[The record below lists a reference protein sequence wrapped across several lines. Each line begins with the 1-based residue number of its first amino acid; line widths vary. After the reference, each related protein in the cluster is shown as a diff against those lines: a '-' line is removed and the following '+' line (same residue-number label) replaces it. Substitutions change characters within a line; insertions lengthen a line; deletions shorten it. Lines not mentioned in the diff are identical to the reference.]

1 MDLIDGEIG
10 LGSKAIDVPELYL
23 TKLRTQHH
31 RLKRERLRIEGM
43 PTSTPGGREQ
53 QIDILSRIDKAI
65 QEIGIDDKIIA
76 PSELSV
82 ETVQLATEDDLRE
95 SIAAMPDDAYAA
107 LSQDIKD
114 ALERRL

>member
-1 MDLIDGEIG
+1 
-10 LGSKAIDVPELYL
+10 
-23 TKLRTQHH
+23 
-31 RLKRERLRIEGM
+31 M
-43 PTSTPGGREQ
+43 PTSSPQGREQ

-65 QEIGIDDKIIA
+65 QEIGLEDKIIA

-82 ETVQLATEDDLRE
+82 ETVRLASEDDLRE

-114 ALERRL
+114 AFQDRLRR